1 VSQLNKTETSA
12 VAIGAIIN
20 PPWTAAPEATERSPV
35 KSDWEPPKEAE
46 AKPKKPRKRRVMQ
59 PRAPPL
65 AASQGCME
73 LLEFCIWAR
82 VSRTTAFK
90 EISEGRLK
98 VARIG
103 RKPIVPVEN
112 AKAWLAALL
121 AKAA

>member
-1 VSQLNKTETSA
+1 VPPLNKTETSV
-12 VAIGAIIN
+12 VAISAILN
-20 PPWTAAPEATERSPV
+20 PPGVAAPEPAECAQVETDGSPAQ
-35 KSDWEPPKEAE
+35 EAE
-46 AKPKKPRKRRVMQ
+46 AKPRKPRKRRVMQ

-65 AASQGCME
+65 AVSQGCME
-73 LLEFCIWAR
+73 ILEFCIWAR
-82 VSRTTAFK
+82 VSRTTAFM
-90 EISEGRLK
+90 EIKAGRLK